1 MLDLNSVENTIYMTI
16 IVSSGFMKLHNT
28 PRMLRLY
35 LVLKSRCT
43 SCLSRKRYRA
53 AADSSR
59 RTRLDLPRLSH
70 SIIHQQNSS
79 SNPSKAAIV
88 CQ

>member
-16 IVSSGFMKLHNT
+16 IVSNGFMKLHNT
-28 PRMLRLY
+28 PRILRLY

-43 SCLSRKRYRA
+43 NCLSRKRYRV

-59 RTRLDLPRLSH
+59 RIRLDLPRLSL

-79 SNPSKAAIV
+79 SRTSRAAIV